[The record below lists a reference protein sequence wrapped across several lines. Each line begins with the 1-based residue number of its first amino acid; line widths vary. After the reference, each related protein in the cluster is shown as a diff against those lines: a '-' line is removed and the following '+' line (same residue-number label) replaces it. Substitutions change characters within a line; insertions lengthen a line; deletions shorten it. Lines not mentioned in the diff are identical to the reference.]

1 MRTDVELLKLL
12 LRQVKKDFSYF
23 QWLKKYYASGLCVT
37 ISDMRIHCIINNNE
51 LHKLYYLIGDNKPK
65 NTGRVYWW
73 PPGKKYPRVR
83 FLKKLIKKLS

>member
-12 LRQVKKDFSYF
+12 LRQVKKDLSYF
-23 QWLKKYYASGLCVT
+23 QWLISYHTSSICSCIHNMRMAS
-37 ISDMRIHCIINNNE
+37 IINGNE
-51 LHKLYYLIGDNKPK
+51 LHKLLSLIRDNKPK
-65 NTGRVYWW
+65 NTGRLYWW